1 MTPPLQIGLLLFTD
15 LTQLD
20 LTGPLQVFAR
30 LPGATVH
37 LVAKTMAPV
46 PSDTP
51 LLLTPT
57 ITFADCPQLDV
68 LCVPG
73 GRGTDAV
80 LDDEETLAFLRRQ
93 AESARFVTSVCTG
106 ALLLGAA
113 GLLRGYR
120 ATTHW
125 SALDGLGAF
134 GAIATKARVCIDRN
148 RITGGGVTAGID
160 FALLLASMLT
170 DRATAELIQLALEYD
185 PDPPFAAGSPHTA
198 APAILARLGN
208 LTAAARQQRQAA
220 INRAALKLQ
229 SCPLG

>member
-1 MTPPLQIGLLLFTD
+1 MTPPLQIGLLLFPD

-57 ITFADCPQLDV
+57 ITFAACPQLDV

-125 SALDGLGAF
+125 SALDGLGSF
-134 GAIATKARVCIDRN
+134 GAIATKARVCVDRN

-170 DRATAELIQLALEYD
+170 DRASAELIQLALEYD
-185 PDPPFAAGSPHTA
+185 PDPPFAAGSPQTA
-198 APAILARLGN
+198 APATLARLRD

-220 INRAALKLQ
+220 INRAAHKLQ